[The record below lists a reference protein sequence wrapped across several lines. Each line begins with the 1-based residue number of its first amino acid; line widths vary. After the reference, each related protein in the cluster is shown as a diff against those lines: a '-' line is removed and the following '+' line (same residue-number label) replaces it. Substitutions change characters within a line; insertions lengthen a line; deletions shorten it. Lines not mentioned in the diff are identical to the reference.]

1 MIILGLE
8 SSCDDTAAAVLV
20 DGQLKSSVISSQLEH
35 VAWGGVVPEIAS
47 RAHLRM
53 IVPVVEQALRE
64 AGVSRFH
71 LDAVAVTYGPGLAG
85 ALHVGVSFGKTFAAA
100 LGIPVYGVNHLEGH
114 LYSVFLENP
123 APPFPFLCLL
133 VSGGHTELI
142 AVKGPFRHT
151 RLGGTRDD
159 AAGEA
164 FDKVGK
170 MLGLPY
176 PAGPHI
182 DRLAAQGN
190 PKAFAFPRTHLDAFQ
205 FSFSGIKTALRYF
218 LEEHGEAFA
227 QAHLADICASF
238 QAAVVDMLVRG
249 VRQALTHTEFAH
261 LAVTGGVS
269 ANVGLRK
276 ALAAVCA
283 MEDVALYVPSPRYCT
298 DNAAMVAMVGHFLIR
313 EKRASDLTLCAS
325 PQIPFTSPA

>member
-1 MIILGLE
+1 MIILGIE

-20 DGQLKSSVISSQLEH
+20 DGKLKSSVISSQLEH
-35 VAWGGVVPEIAS
+35 VAWGGVVPEVAS

-53 IVPVVEQALRE
+53 MVPVVDRALHE
-64 AGVSRFH
+64 AGVSRTDV
-71 LDAVAVTYGPGLAG
+71 DAVAVTYGPGLAG
-85 ALHVGVSFGKTFAAA
+85 ALHVGVSFGKSLAAA
-100 LGIPVYGVNHLEGH
+100 LNIPVYGVNHLEGH
-114 LYSVFLENP
+114 LYSVFLEDP

-133 VSGGHTELI
+133 VSGGHTELV
-142 AVKGPFRHT
+142 AVEAPFTHT

-182 DRLAAQGN
+182 DRLAALGN
-190 PKAFAFPRTHLDAFQ
+190 PKAFTFPRTHLDGFQ

-218 LEEHGEAFA
+218 MEERGEAFL
-227 QAHLADICASF
+227 QEHLADVCASF
-238 QAAVVDMLVRG
+238 QAAVVDMLARG
-249 VRQALTHTEFAH
+249 VRQAVAHTGFRH

-269 ANVGLRK
+269 ANAGLRN
-276 ALAAVCA
+276 ALSTYCTR
-283 MEDVALYVPSPRYCT
+283 EHLHLYVPSPRFCT
-298 DNAAMVAMVGHFLIR
+298 DNAAMVAMVGAFMAQ
-313 EKRASDLTLCAS
+313 ESRASNLTLSAS
-325 PQIPFTSPA
+325 PQIPFSSPA